1 MTQDLQRI
9 IWIASFP
16 KSGNTWARS
25 FLANYFQPPGKSLDI
40 NSLRQFTTADVREDF
55 FDRANGGPF
64 RGRSI
69 DDWMRVRPKA
79 LRLIA
84 ASKPGHHFVKT
95 HCQLIQLGAQP
106 LIPPEVTAGA
116 IYLIRNPFDVALSY
130 ARHMGVDTDAAI
142 GRMADKT
149 AIQGNASGI
158 MEFVGRW
165 DDHIGGWTT
174 APGLTLHLMRYED
187 VVADSA
193 RAFRDLFRF
202 LGMPVDEAK
211 LQRTLKRTSFE
222 ALQKQEREK
231 GFRERPPE
239 MQQFFARGTAG
250 GWRHEL
256 TPAQVARIRSE
267 FLPMLAEWYPEMLDE
282 VATFAAGG
290 ET

>member
-25 FLANYFQPPGKSLDI
+25 FLANYFQPPGKRLDI
-40 NSLRQFTTADVREDF
+40 NSLRQFTTADVRQDF
-55 FDRANGGPF
+55 YDKAHGRPF
-64 RGRSI
+64 RGRTI
-69 DDWMRVRPKA
+69 DEWMQVRPKA

-95 HCQLIQLGAQP
+95 HCQVIRLGDLP

-116 IYLIRNPFDVALSY
+116 VYLIRNPFDVALSY
-130 ARHMGVDTDAAI
+130 ARHMGVDADAAI

-149 AIQGNASGI
+149 ATQGGASGI

-165 DDHIGGWTT
+165 DDHIRSWTT

-187 VVADSA
+187 MVADSA
-193 RAFRDLFRF
+193 GAFRDLFRF

-211 LQRTLKRTSFE
+211 LRRTLKRTSFE
-222 ALQKQEREK
+222 SLQKQERET

-239 MQQFFARGTAG
+239 MKQFFARGTAG
-250 GWRHEL
+250 GWRQEL

-267 FLPMLAEWYPEMLDE
+267 FLPTLEKFYPEMLDE
-282 VATFAAGG
+282 TAAFAEGTA
-290 ET
+290 